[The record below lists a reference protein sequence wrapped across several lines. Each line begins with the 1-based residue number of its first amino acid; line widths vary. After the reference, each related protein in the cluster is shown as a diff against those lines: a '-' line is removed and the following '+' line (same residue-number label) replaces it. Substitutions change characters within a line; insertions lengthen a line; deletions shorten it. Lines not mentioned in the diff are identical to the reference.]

1 MLLSTWEL
9 LASRDETNTSKNVLS
24 RDEINLKSI
33 PFYIAKI
40 FTIYNFLEQCRIVE
54 FFSSNDIVIGIKN
67 IYIFYRI
74 IKRQRYNG
82 D

>member
-1 MLLSTWEL
+1 MLSTWEL

-33 PFYIAKI
+33 PFYIAYKI

-67 IYIFYRI
+67 IYNVSFVSWNKEIF
-74 IKRQRYNG
+74 QN
-82 D
+82 